1 MLPLLPIKVQQKLQV
16 RSTLSPPKPTLLLT
30 SNPAPNRMKR
40 NPRKLKWT
48 KAFRKAAGKE
58 MTVDSTLAFEKRRH
72 VPVVY
77 DRDLFQ
83 ATVAGMKRIAEVKAR
98 RERAFYKARIAA
110 AKEGN
115 LTNDSLEVTR
125 SGHLLTPGMQ
135 PVSEETKKALSASQL
150 VLAARA
156 ERKRERQLKNLAK
169 HRANAVGF
177 QGGADLQ
184 EGGEEAEMDEDSDA
198 EEAELSMADALR
210 EADMSMDVGG
220 EDEVV
225 AEDKVR
231 QKVKATKSKKKQSS
245 LKKSSGGMGM
255 GMSA

>member
-1 MLPLLPIKVQQKLQV
+1 
-16 RSTLSPPKPTLLLT
+16 
-30 SNPAPNRMKR
+30 
-40 NPRKLKWT
+40 
-48 KAFRKAAGKE
+48 
-58 MTVDSTLAFEKRRH
+58 
-72 VPVVY
+72 
-77 DRDLFQ
+77 
-83 ATVAGMKRIAEVKAR
+83 
-98 RERAFYKARIAA
+98 
-110 AKEGN
+110 
-115 LTNDSLEVTR
+115 
-125 SGHLLTPGMQ
+125 MQ

-156 ERKRERQLKNLAK
+156 ERKRERHLKNLAK

-184 EGGEEAEMDEDSDA
+184 VGGEEAEMDEDSDV

-245 LKKSSGGMGM
+245 LKKSSGGGMGM

>member
-1 MLPLLPIKVQQKLQV
+1 
-16 RSTLSPPKPTLLLT
+16 
-30 SNPAPNRMKR
+30 MKR

-184 EGGEEAEMDEDSDA
+184 EGGEEEGAEMEEDSDV

-245 LKKSSGGMGM
+245 LKKSSSGGMGM

>member
-1 MLPLLPIKVQQKLQV
+1 
-16 RSTLSPPKPTLLLT
+16 
-30 SNPAPNRMKR
+30 MKR

-98 RERAFYKARIAA
+98 RERAFYKARLAA
-110 AKEGN
+110 AKEGR

-135 PVSEETKKALSASQL
+135 PLSEETKRALSASQL

-156 ERKRERQLKNLAK
+156 ERKRERQAKNLAK

-177 QGGADLQ
+177 EGGADLAAA
-184 EGGEEAEMDEDSDA
+184 GGDDMDAELDDEEAESDV

-210 EADMSMDVGG
+210 EADMSMDVG
-220 EDEVV
+220 EEETVP
-225 AEDKVR
+225 AATEKVR
-231 QKVKATKSKKKQSS
+231 QKVKATKGKKQSS
-245 LKKSSGGMGM
+245 LKKASGGGMGM
-255 GMSA
+255 SMRS